1 MEVTTPVSVAFDEK
15 MDKRSAEAG
24 FYLTPRT
31 DLESINWEGSVMTVT
46 PAQGLIEDRT
56 YTVLLRAGLKDRRGN
71 GMRDPVVAHF
81 STGDY
86 VAPGVIEGEVETG
99 RARAPGAMVWAYGSE
114 HCPPSFGES
123 PPAGVGQT
131 RGDGRFTIGGLEVG
145 VSYCVYG
152 HLDKDGDGAL
162 DEADLFVGADSLI
175 HIDSDSARVS
185 GVTIYL
191 VPDDEPGSITGAVI
205 DSVGPPFDI
214 EVEAAPL
221 DSEEGAAEPDSV
233 GALAE
238 PDSVGAP
245 AAPDSAAAAAAE
257 TDSTALARSKA
268 NERYLAAKMVVVAT
282 DLADSSNFT
291 QAEVGAG
298 GSFNLK
304 GLRPGAY
311 RVEAFRDL
319 NGDKKMALGVEPSA
333 ALKSVVV
340 NPGRVAE
347 VGTLI
352 LRLRP
357 AVVK

>member
-15 MDKRSAEAG
+15 MDKRSVEAG

-31 DLESINWEGSVMTVT
+31 DLESINWEGPVMTVT
-46 PAQGLIEDRT
+46 PAQELIEDRT
-56 YTVLLRAGLKDRRGN
+56 YTVLLRVGLQDRRGN
-71 GMRDPVVAHF
+71 GTRDPVVAHF

-123 PPAGVGQT
+123 TPAGVGQA
-131 RGDGRFTIGGLEVG
+131 RADGRFTIGGLEVG
-145 VSYCVYG
+145 ISYCVYG
-152 HLDKDGDGAL
+152 HLDKDGDGTL
-162 DEADLFVGADSLI
+162 DEGDLFVGADSLI

-191 VPDDEPGSITGAVI
+191 VPDAEPGSITGAVI

-214 EVEAAPL
+214 EVEAPSL

-233 GALAE
+233 GALAA

-245 AAPDSAAAAAAE
+245 AAPDSAAAAE
-257 TDSTALARSKA
+257 VDSTALARSKA
-268 NERYLAAKMVVVAT
+268 NERYLAAKMIAVAT

-291 QAEVGAG
+291 QAEVDAG

-319 NGDKKMALGVEPSA
+319 DGDKKVALGVEPSA
-333 ALKSVVV
+333 ALKSVEVK
-340 NPGRVAE
+340 PGRVAK

-357 AVVK
+357 AGVK